1 MGGDG
6 SQDEY
11 YATDFQTLNQYMF
24 SNKDNINIL
33 TSLLI
38 EYGVSDAVVCPGS
51 RNAPIVHNL
60 SQCQSIRCHPIT
72 DERSAGFFA
81 LGIAQATQRPTVV
94 CVTSGTALLNLAPAV
109 AEAYYQH
116 VPLVVVS
123 ADRPSQWINQLDGQ
137 TLPQPDALGRFV
149 RKAVSL
155 PEPHIMCKLDDGLNT
170 SDSDKR
176 WEEECWMCRRLANEA
191 LHSATCRQSA
201 PVHINVP
208 ITEPLFTFD
217 VAVLPVA
224 KRFRLMEKVS
234 FLNQQ
239 RQLFE
244 RFFGANR
251 PMIVIGQLA
260 YGIISPETIRSLS
273 QHYVVMAEPLSNLY
287 YQTIHFD
294 EAVRVVDGLEQDQ
307 SAKYAP
313 DYIIYIGDTL
323 VSKPTRRWL
332 RSTKAASCFITPD
345 ALDLHDPIMTLE
357 DIVECPLEDVDL
369 LLSSFC
375 DIYDNPEDFE
385 NDEDIMAHEDCRHAF
400 YLLWQQLLDNC
411 AERAEAYEPAF
422 SQMATVKYFEEQLAD
437 LDTDICV
444 HYANSSAV
452 RLACIYAQHYV
463 WCNRGVN
470 GIEGSLS
477 TAAGFSLATDAMT
490 VCIIGDLSFF
500 YDQNALWNSCIGGNL
515 RIVLLNNNGGG
526 IFRQLKGLDKS
537 PVANSFVSAH
547 HETTAQ
553 GICTQNDIGYI
564 SAKDMNEMQIGIVTL
579 LTRETDRPM
588 VLEVFTDAEEDMK
601 AMANFFASLT

>member
-1 MGGDG
+1 
-6 SQDEY
+6 
-11 YATDFQTLNQYMF
+11 MF
-24 SNKDNINIL
+24 SNKENINIL
-33 TSLLI
+33 TSLLL

-60 SQCQSIRCHPIT
+60 SQCQQIRCHPVT
-72 DERSAGFFA
+72 DERSAGFYA

-123 ADRPSQWINQLDGQ
+123 ADRPVQWIDQLDGQ

-155 PEPHIMCKLDDGLNT
+155 PEPHSTSLGNDDGLEAACKGAL
-170 SDSDKR
+170 SDGDKR
-176 WEEECWMCRRLANEA
+176 LDEERWMCRRLVNEA
-191 LHSATCRQSA
+191 LHAATCRQPA

-208 ITEPLFTFD
+208 ITEPLFAFD
-217 VAVLPVA
+217 VAELPVA
-224 KRFRLMEKVS
+224 KRFRQMEKVS

-244 RFFGANR
+244 RFFSAGR
-251 PMIVIGQLA
+251 PMIVIGQMA

-273 QHYVVMAEPLSNLY
+273 QHYVVMAEPLSNLH

-294 EAVRVVDGLEQDQ
+294 EAVRVVESLDQ
-307 SAKYAP
+307 NESLQYVP

-332 RSTKAASCFITPD
+332 RSTKATSCVITPD
-345 ALDLHDPIMTLE
+345 ALDIHDPIMTLE

-385 NDEDIMAHEDCRHAF
+385 DDEDVMVQEDSRNGFHAC
-400 YLLWQQLLDNC
+400 WQQLLDRC
-411 AERAEAYEPAF
+411 AERAETYEPGF

-477 TAAGFSLATDAMT
+477 TAAGFSLATDALT
-490 VCIIGDLSFF
+490 VCVIGDLSFF
-500 YDQNALWNSCIGGNL
+500 YDQNALWNSNIGGNL
-515 RIVLLNNNGGG
+515 RIVLLNNSGGG

-537 PVANSFVSAH
+537 PVATSFVAAQ

-564 SAKDMNEMQIGIVTL
+564 SAKDMGEMQIGIVTL
-579 LTRETDRPM
+579 LTRETNRPM
-588 VLEVFTDAEEDMK
+588 LLEVFTDVDEDMRAYSMYFSQLNK
-601 AMANFFASLT
+601 

>member
-1 MGGDG
+1 
-6 SQDEY
+6 
-11 YATDFQTLNQYMF
+11 MF
-24 SNKDNINIL
+24 SNKENLNIL
-33 TSLLI
+33 TSLLL

-60 SQCQSIRCHPIT
+60 SQCQSIRCHPVT
-72 DERSAGFFA
+72 DERSAGFYA

-116 VPLVVVS
+116 MPLVVVS
-123 ADRPSQWINQLDGQ
+123 ADRPVQWIDQLDGQ

-155 PEPHIMCKLDDGLNT
+155 PEPHVASVGSGDGLEAAGKGAL
-170 SDSDKR
+170 SDGDKR
-176 WEEECWMCRRLANEA
+176 LEEERWMCRRLVNEA
-191 LHSATCRQSA
+191 LHAATCRQPA

-208 ITEPLFTFD
+208 ITEPLFAFD
-217 VAVLPVA
+217 VAELPVA
-224 KRFRLMEKVS
+224 KRFRQMEKVS

-244 RFFGANR
+244 RFFSADR
-251 PMIVIGQLA
+251 PMIVIGQMA

-273 QHYVVMAEPLSNLY
+273 QHYVVMAEPLSNLHH
-287 YQTIHFD
+287 QTIHFD
-294 EAVRVVDGLEQDQ
+294 EAVRVVESLDRNESLQ
-307 SAKYAP
+307 YVP

-332 RSTKAASCFITPD
+332 RSTKATSCVITPD
-345 ALDLHDPIMTLE
+345 ALDIHDPITTLE

-385 NDEDIMAHEDCRHAF
+385 DDEDVMAHEDSRHGFHAC
-400 YLLWQQLLDNC
+400 WQQLLDRC
-411 AERAEAYEPAF
+411 AERAEAYEPGF

-477 TAAGFSLATDAMT
+477 TAAGFSLATDALT
-490 VCIIGDLSFF
+490 VCVIGDLSFF
-500 YDQNALWNSCIGGNL
+500 YDQNALWNSNIGGNL
-515 RIVLLNNNGGG
+515 RIVLLNNSGGG

-537 PVANSFVSAH
+537 PVATSFVAAQ

-564 SAKDMNEMQIGIVTL
+564 SAKDMGEMQIGIVTL
-579 LTRETDRPM
+579 LTRETNRPM
-588 VLEVFTDAEEDMK
+588 LLEVFTDVDEDMK
-601 AMANFFASLT
+601 AMADYFALLT

>member
-1 MGGDG
+1 
-6 SQDEY
+6 
-11 YATDFQTLNQYMF
+11 MF
-24 SNKDNINIL
+24 SNKENINIL
-33 TSLLI
+33 TSLLL

-60 SQCQSIRCHPIT
+60 SQCQSIRCHPVT
-72 DERSAGFFA
+72 DERSAGFYA

-123 ADRPSQWINQLDGQ
+123 ADRPVQWIDQLDGQ

-155 PEPHIMCKLDDGLNT
+155 PEPHVASVGSGDGLEAAGKGAL
-170 SDSDKR
+170 SDGDKR
-176 WEEECWMCRRLANEA
+176 LEEERWMCRRLVNEA
-191 LHSATCRQSA
+191 LHAATCRQPA

-208 ITEPLFTFD
+208 ITEPLFAFD
-217 VAVLPVA
+217 VAELPVA
-224 KRFRLMEKVS
+224 KRFRQMEKVS

-244 RFFGANR
+244 RFFSADR
-251 PMIVIGQLA
+251 PMIVIGQMA

-273 QHYVVMAEPLSNLY
+273 QHYVVMAEPLSNLH

-294 EAVRVVDGLEQDQ
+294 EAVRVVESLDQ
-307 SAKYAP
+307 NESLQYVP

-332 RSTKAASCFITPD
+332 RSTKATSCVITPD
-345 ALDLHDPIMTLE
+345 ALDIHDPITTLE

-385 NDEDIMAHEDCRHAF
+385 DDEDVMAHEDSRHGFHAC
-400 YLLWQQLLDNC
+400 WQQLLDRC
-411 AERAEAYEPAF
+411 AERAEAYEPGF

-477 TAAGFSLATDAMT
+477 TAAGFSLATDALT
-490 VCIIGDLSFF
+490 VCVIGDLSFF
-500 YDQNALWNSCIGGNL
+500 YDQNALWNSNIGGNL
-515 RIVLLNNNGGG
+515 RIVLLNNSGGG

-537 PVANSFVSAH
+537 PVATSFVAAQ

-564 SAKDMNEMQIGIVTL
+564 SAKDMGEMQIGIVTL
-579 LTRETDRPM
+579 LTRETNRPM
-588 VLEVFTDAEEDMK
+588 LLEVFTDVDEDMK
-601 AMANFFASLT
+601 AMEDYFALLT

>member
-1 MGGDG
+1 
-6 SQDEY
+6 
-11 YATDFQTLNQYMF
+11 MF
-24 SNKDNINIL
+24 SNKENINIL
-33 TSLLI
+33 TSLLL

-60 SQCQSIRCHPIT
+60 SQCQSIRCHPVT
-72 DERSAGFFA
+72 DERSAGFYA

-123 ADRPSQWINQLDGQ
+123 ADRPVQWIDQLDGQ

-155 PEPHIMCKLDDGLNT
+155 PEPHVASVGCGDGLEAAGKGAL
-170 SDSDKR
+170 SDGDKR
-176 WEEECWMCRRLANEA
+176 LDEERWMCRRLVNEA
-191 LHSATCRQSA
+191 LHAATCRQPA

-208 ITEPLFTFD
+208 ISEPLFTFD
-217 VAVLPVA
+217 VAELPVA
-224 KRFRLMEKVS
+224 KRFRQMEKVS

-244 RFFGANR
+244 RFFSADR
-251 PMIVIGQLA
+251 PMIVIGQMA

-273 QHYVVMAEPLSNLY
+273 QHYVVMAEPLSNLH

-294 EAVRVVDGLEQDQ
+294 EAVRVVESLDQ
-307 SAKYAP
+307 NESLQYVP

-332 RSTKAASCFITPD
+332 RSTKATSCVITPD
-345 ALDLHDPIMTLE
+345 ALDIHDPITTLE

-385 NDEDIMAHEDCRHAF
+385 DDEDVMAHEDSRHGFHAC
-400 YLLWQQLLDNC
+400 WQQLLDRC
-411 AERAEAYEPAF
+411 AEHAEAYEPGF

-477 TAAGFSLATDAMT
+477 TAAGFSLATDALT
-490 VCIIGDLSFF
+490 VCVIGDLSFF
-500 YDQNALWNSCIGGNL
+500 YDQNALWNSNIGGNL
-515 RIVLLNNNGGG
+515 RIVLLNNSGGG
-526 IFRQLKGLDKS
+526 IFRQLNGLDKS
-537 PVANSFVSAH
+537 PVATSFVAAQ

-564 SAKDMNEMQIGIVTL
+564 SAKDMSEMQIGIVTL
-579 LTRETDRPM
+579 LTRETNRPM
-588 VLEVFTDAEEDMK
+588 LLEVFTDVDEDMK
-601 AMANFFASLT
+601 AYSMYFSQLNK